1 MLVSAGLLGV
11 KRDEISTLQQRYATG
26 LEKLDF
32 AASQVLILKCML
44 VKERVVI
51 FTNTNE

>member
-1 MLVSAGLLGV
+1 MSAGLLGV

-32 AASQVLILKCML
+32 AASQVFIKYML
-44 VKERVVI
+44 QREQVVI
-51 FTNTNE
+51 FTFKSTRDE